1 MVEEMSGCQ
10 SRRLASVWMLCE
22 SRAMFGSEISYVA
35 RPWGETHHYGLS
47 GHRVD
52 YKFGDSSE
60 TYSFDLIPGSFSLKS
75 GVSRHRLFKAGLAL
89 AIIPLFALIVTMLKE
104 GGLAQLS
111 TALLFQIMLFA
122 AGCILIVKF
131 RKAYKAEM
139 IMIGKEQALLILRD
153 PANAEAADAY
163 ISAVRDI
170 ANVAEPKLPQ

>member
-1 MVEEMSGCQ
+1 
-10 SRRLASVWMLCE
+10 
-22 SRAMFGSEISYVA
+22 
-35 RPWGETHHYGLS
+35 
-47 GHRVD
+47 
-52 YKFGDSSE
+52 
-60 TYSFDLIPGSFSLKS
+60 
-75 GVSRHRLFKAGLAL
+75 LFKAGLAL

-111 TALLFQIMLFA
+111 TALLFQITLFA

-170 ANVAEPKLPQ
+170 ANVAEPKLP

>member
-89 AIIPLFALIVTMLKE
+89 AIIPLFALIV
-104 GGLAQLS
+104 
-111 TALLFQIMLFA
+111 
-122 AGCILIVKF
+122 KF